1 MKHAPI
7 GLRLDNADRKK
18 LDALMAH
25 HEWDQANMLRWLI
38 REEYKR
44 IVPPTTPKAA
54 TAPVRDATGEPEGF
68 E

>member
-7 GLRLDNADRKK
+7 GLRLDDADRKK
-18 LDALMAH
+18 LDALMSYH
-25 HEWDQANMLRWLI
+25 GWDQANMLRWLI

-44 IVPPTTPKAA
+44 IAPPAAPKVTT
-54 TAPVRDATGEPEGF
+54 TPVRDATNEAEGF